1 MKQKLLWRYLFSV
14 FLYYILLKFLSQ
26 DSCWCLVIQHQYQFA
41 AITHFFVFTYP
52 SRGIC
57 CYSRQIVHYC
67 FENNCSK
74 QFLEASKNISIT
86 AIFREHVSD
95 YFCQNKYINRNDM
108 MEKNK
113 LTNHYLNKL
122 KYAIKMTH
130 IGFEMDLIK
139 TSMQAGFNKCIIR

>member
-1 MKQKLLWRYLFSV
+1 
-14 FLYYILLKFLSQ
+14 
-26 DSCWCLVIQHQYQFA
+26 
-41 AITHFFVFTYP
+41 
-52 SRGIC
+52 
-57 CYSRQIVHYC
+57 
-67 FENNCSK
+67 
-74 QFLEASKNISIT
+74 
-86 AIFREHVSD
+86 
-95 YFCQNKYINRNDM
+95 M